1 MGKEEYSYKKKKI
14 FKRLHKSTKIVT
26 MILSN
31 SFNSSEIEVI
41 LKDTIN
47 GVESLLP
54 EVPFIGGKENIS
66 LNDFFDAIMMLAL
79 FKELRKRKVSVR
91 DIGQIMYEIREL
103 QTQSASK
110 IYKNLMARFMF
121 SSYIKRSYRKKVEK
135 MTEKNYSENWNMEFV
150 EGDGEE
156 FDWGMNYTD
165 CAVHKFYKKHGGEEL
180 LPYVCMSDYAI
191 FHGLKN
197 VEFVRTQ
204 TLSGG
209 ASYCDFR
216 FKKGGSTPRGWPPE
230 ELPDFKIKEKE
241 VV

>member
-1 MGKEEYSYKKKKI
+1 MQQTEYSYKRKRL
-14 FKRLHKSTKIVT
+14 FKRLNKSLDIVKT
-26 MILSN
+26 VLSKTFA
-31 SFNSSEIEVI
+31 SAEIEKLVEE
-41 LKDTIN
+41 TIQ
-47 GVESLLP
+47 GVDLLLP
-54 EVPFIGGKENIS
+54 DVPYIGGKENIS

-79 FKELRKRKVSVR
+79 FKELRKRNISVR
-91 DIGQIMYEIREL
+91 NIGQIMYEIREL
-103 QTQSASK
+103 QTQSSSK
-110 IYKNLMARFMF
+110 LYKNLMASLMF
-121 SSYIKRSYRKKVEK
+121 SSYIKRSYKKKVKK

-180 LPYVCMSDYAI
+180 LPYVCMSDYAL

-230 ELPDFKIKEKE
+230 DLPDFKQEE
-241 VV
+241 